1 VKASRQDTWYALLFL
16 LPFLF
21 ILIVFFAFAFIRA
34 LGFSFTNYNLFNINP
49 QANYTGEPFRWV
61 GIQNYLQLFREPLF
75 LTALKNTV
83 FYSFVVTAIQT
94 FLALCL
100 ATVLNQKIRGINFFR
115 TIYYLPSV
123 LSSAAVTLIF
133 LWLYQKNGF
142 INFAVSWV
150 NKNMWIILAFLAIFL
165 ITQAIQVF
173 IEKMQGL
180 PVNFF
185 NPALATISL
194 LLALIGIFL
203 LVTFGVLSP
212 REVPDFEQVW
222 LNTGQ
227 TWLGLSI
234 PLWAI
239 IIQNIYTTIPTFMLL
254 YLAGLQD
261 IPTSLYEAASLDGA
275 SRWQQFLNV
284 TIPMLRPVT
293 FLIVTMSLIGTLQMF
308 DQVALFGD
316 AAPLQSVITLA
327 FYTYT
332 NVFPSAG
339 ESRIG
344 LAAAAAIVLGLLTLI
359 ATLLQRRFVG
369 SDKGY

>member
-1 VKASRQDTWYALLFL
+1 VKTNRQDFWYALLFL
-16 LPFLF
+16 FPFLF
-21 ILIVFFAFAFIRA
+21 ILLVFFAFAFIRA

-49 QANYTGEPFRWV
+49 LPNYTGEPFKWL
-61 GIQNYLQLFREPLF
+61 GLQNYLQLFREPLF

-83 FYSFVVTAIQT
+83 FYSVVVTAIQT

-142 INFAVSWV
+142 INFAVSWF
-150 NKNMWIILAFLAIFL
+150 NKHLFIILAFLAIFL
-165 ITQAIQVF
+165 IAQAVQVF
-173 IEKMQGL
+173 FEKARGL

-185 NPALATISL
+185 NPALATLSL
-194 LLALIGIFL
+194 LVATVAIFL
-203 LVTFGVLSP
+203 LTTFNVLSP
-212 REVPDFEQVW
+212 RDVPNFEQVW
-222 LNTGQ
+222 LNTSQ
-227 TWLGLSI
+227 TWLGLSV

-239 IIQNIYTTIPTFMLL
+239 IMQNIYTTIPTFMLL

-275 SRWQQFLNV
+275 NRWQQFFNV

-316 AAPLQSVITLA
+316 AAPAQSIITLA
-327 FYTYT
+327 YYTYS

>member
-1 VKASRQDTWYALLFL
+1 MKANRQDTWYALLFL
-16 LPFLF
+16 FPFLF
-21 ILIVFFAFAFIRA
+21 VLIVFFAFAFIRA
-34 LGFSFTNYNLFNINP
+34 AGFSFTNYNLFNLNP
-49 QANYTGEPFRWV
+49 ADTYTGEPFKWV
-61 GIQNYLQLFREPLF
+61 GFNNYLRIFREPLF

-83 FYSFVVTAIQT
+83 LYSIIVTAIQT

-142 INFAVSWV
+142 INFAISWF
-150 NKNMWIILAFLAIFL
+150 NKHIFIILLFLLIFL
-165 ITQAIQVF
+165 VAQALQVLL
-173 IEKMQGL
+173 ERSQGL
-180 PVNFF
+180 PTNFF
-185 NPALATISL
+185 NPALAAISL
-194 LLALIGIFL
+194 IVALVGIFL
-203 LVTFGVLSP
+203 LTTFGGLAP
-212 REVPDFEQVW
+212 RDIPNFELVW
-222 LNTGQ
+222 LNTEKS
-227 TWLGLSI
+227 WMGLSV

-239 IIQNIYTTIPTFMLL
+239 IMQNIYTTIPTFMLL

-261 IPTSLYEAASLDGA
+261 IPKSLYEAASLDGA
-275 SRWQQFLNV
+275 NRWQQFMSV

-316 AAPLQSVITLA
+316 AAPLRSMITLA
-327 FYTYT
+327 YFTYA

-339 ESRIG
+339 EARVGI
-344 LAAAAAIVLGLLTLI
+344 AAAAAIILGILTLI
-359 ATLLQRRFVG
+359 ATLLQRRFVV

>member
-1 VKASRQDTWYALLFL
+1 MKINREELGYALLFL
-16 LPFLF
+16 FPFLF
-21 ILIVFFAFAFIRA
+21 VLIVFFAFAFIRA
-34 LGFSFTNYNLFNINP
+34 LGFSFTNYNLFNLNP
-49 QANYTGEPFRWV
+49 LPSYTGEAFRWV
-61 GIQNYLQLFREPLF
+61 GFQNYVQLFREPLF
-75 LTALKNTV
+75 LTALKNTI
-83 FYSFVVTAIQT
+83 FYSLVVTAIQT

-115 TIYYLPSV
+115 TVYYLPSV

-150 NKNMWIILAFLAIFL
+150 NKHIWIILIFL
-165 ITQAIQVF
+165 MLFALFQAIQVLL
-173 IEKMQGL
+173 EKRQGL

-185 NPALATISL
+185 NPALAALSL
-194 LLALIGIFL
+194 LLALIGIFVL
-203 LVTFGVLSP
+203 TNFAGLSARGVA
-212 REVPDFEQVW
+212 DFEQVW
-222 LNTGQ
+222 LNTSQ
-227 TWLGLSI
+227 TWLGLSV

-239 IIQNIYTTIPTFMLL
+239 ILQNIYTTIPTFMLL

-275 SRWQQFLNV
+275 NRWQQFRNV

-327 FYTYT
+327 YYVYT

-339 ESRIG
+339 ESKVG

-359 ATLLQRRFVG
+359 ATLLQRRFVV
-369 SDKGY
+369 SDKAY

>member
-1 VKASRQDTWYALLFL
+1 MKANRQDIWYALLFL
-16 LPFLF
+16 FPFLF
-21 ILIVFFAFAFIRA
+21 ILFVFFAFAFIRA
-34 LGFSFTNYNLFNINP
+34 TGFSFTNYNLFNINP
-49 QANYTGEPFRWV
+49 QGNYTGEPFKWI
-61 GIQNYLQLFREPLF
+61 GFNNYIKIFSEPLF
-75 LTALKNTV
+75 LTALKNTIL
-83 FYSFVVTAIQT
+83 YSFIVTIIQT

-100 ATVLNQKIRGINFFR
+100 ATVLNQKIRGINTFR
-115 TIYYLPSV
+115 TVYYLPSV

-142 INFAVSWV
+142 INFAISWF
-150 NKNMWIILAFLAIFL
+150 NKHIFIILIFLAIFL
-165 ITQAIQVF
+165 IAQAIQVF
-173 IEKMQGL
+173 VEKSQGL

-194 LLALIGIFL
+194 LVAIVGIFL
-203 LVTFGVLSP
+203 LITFGGLAP
-212 REVPDFEQVW
+212 RDIPNFEQVW
-222 LNTGQ
+222 LNTEQ
-227 TWLGLSI
+227 SWLGLSV

-239 IIQNIYTTIPTFMLL
+239 IMQNIYTTIPTFMLL

-275 SRWQQFLNV
+275 NRGQQFLNV

-293 FLIVTMSLIGTLQMF
+293 FLIVTMSLIGTLQLF

-316 AAPLQSVITLA
+316 AAPLKSTVTLA
-327 FYTYT
+327 YYVYS

-339 ESRIG
+339 ESRVGIG
-344 LAAAAAIVLGLLTLI
+344 AAAAIILALLTLLI
-359 ATLLQRRFVG
+359 TLLQRRFVV